1 MEEKFIKYNSQ
12 DLRLIVSNY
21 YNNKRLYLGLE
32 RKDYEDYWD
41 VTHNLDLSSNL
52 GKDIVY
58 LDSSLSKQLKSLLK
72 RKGIIEEIVGEMPY
86 NLGMYEIA
94 KVNLEKIKEYDKD
107 GFKSFEEEY
116 NKCYGKENNK
126 KINQYKKLK
135 HKSNEIEI

>member
-32 RKDYEDYWD
+32 RKDYEDYCD
-41 VTHNLDLSSNL
+41 VTHNLDLLSNL

-116 NKCYGKENNK
+116 NKFYGKENIKN
-126 KINQYKKLK
+126 KKLK

>member
-72 RKGIIEEIVGEMPY
+72 RKGIIEEIVGW
-86 NLGMYEIA
+86 
-94 KVNLEKIKEYDKD
+94 
-107 GFKSFEEEY
+107 F
-116 NKCYGKENNK
+116 
-126 KINQYKKLK
+126 
-135 HKSNEIEI
+135 